1 MNLQI
6 NLPEINLLIDIT
18 ILFKL
23 ALAVTIGI
31 VIGHERKRQ
40 EKSGGSR
47 TLSIVIL
54 ASTLITI
61 LSQELVKLGYTFDFV
76 RLMSYAIASIGFIGS
91 GIIVKTRGHVEGL
104 TTAATLFCILPI
116 GFCIGLSFYFLGI
129 MCSIFTYLILE
140 SKYRKN
146 RRIK

>member
-1 MNLQI
+1 MNIQI
-6 NLPEINLLIDIT
+6 SFPTIVFILDLT

-23 ALAVTIGI
+23 GLAVSIGLI
-31 VIGHERKRQ
+31 IGRERKRQ
-40 EKSGGSR
+40 EKAGGSR

-54 ASTLITI
+54 AATLITI

-76 RLMSYAIASIGFIGS
+76 RLLAYAIASIGFIGS

-116 GFCIGLSFYFLGI
+116 GFCIGLGFYFLGI
-129 MCSIFTYLILE
+129 VCSIFIYLILE
-140 SKYRKN
+140 SKYKRIGKN
-146 RRIK
+146 